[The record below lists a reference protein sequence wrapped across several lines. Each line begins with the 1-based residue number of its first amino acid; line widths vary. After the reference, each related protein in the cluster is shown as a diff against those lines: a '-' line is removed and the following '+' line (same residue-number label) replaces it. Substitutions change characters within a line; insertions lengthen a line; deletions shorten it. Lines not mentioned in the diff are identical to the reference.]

1 MFIKPTSQY
10 TTSNLYIPVAN
21 RRIERALATAGYI
34 VKPHVHTYAPGQVA
48 ILPRCI
54 VPSKVVRTW

>member
-1 MFIKPTSQY
+1 MFIKPTAQY
-10 TTSNLYIPVAN
+10 TICNLYIPVAN
-21 RRIERALATAGYI
+21 CRIERALKAAGYT
-34 VKPHVHTYAPGQVA
+34 VKPHVHTYQPGQAA